1 MTTLDYFFSFCLCFE
16 TVSHL
21 AWNFPLVLSC
31 LATEPCPVLRL
42 CVHNNIQILSGG
54 FSAQTP
60 LLIPR
65 RQVLDH
71 LSYGPCSRSGFLH
84 KPHGLS
90 WVKKGRAQSLFPGMA
105 ISPMPTSHPWV
116 KEDCDLLYHHH
127 VMIRVMK
134 WDGFSQMIIS
144 LPLAMGF
151 RDICGSLCLG
161 RDKYLEVYS
170 YRVWECGAEIEGWFP
185 RADWELLTA
194 SFPEDA
200 RFQTQ

>member
-1 MTTLDYFFSFCLCFE
+1 MHKGRHIKGRGQHWCHSSGDDHPGLFFSFCLCFE

-21 AWNFPLVLSC
+21 AWNFPLVLSW
-31 LATEPCPVLRL
+31 LATESCPVLRL

-105 ISPMPTSHPWV
+105 LSPMPTSYPWV
-116 KEDCDLLYHHH
+116 KKTVTY
-127 VMIRVMK
+127 
-134 WDGFSQMIIS
+134 SIIT
-144 LPLAMGF
+144 
-151 RDICGSLCLG
+151 I
-161 RDKYLEVYS
+161 
-170 YRVWECGAEIEGWFP
+170 WW
-185 RADWELLTA
+185 
-194 SFPEDA
+194 
-200 RFQTQ
+200 

>member
-1 MTTLDYFFSFCLCFE
+1 MPFFRWWPPWIIFFSFCLCFE

-21 AWNFPLVLSC
+21 AWNFPFVLSW

-71 LSYGPCSRSGFLH
+71 LIYGPCSRSGFLR

-90 WVKKGRAQSLFPGMA
+90 WVKKGRAQSLFPGTA

-127 VMIRVMK
+127 VMKRVMK
-134 WDGFSQMIIS
+134 WDGFSQTIIS
-144 LPLAMGF
+144 FPLAMGF
-151 RDICGSLCLG
+151 QDICGSLF
-161 RDKYLEVYS
+161 
-170 YRVWECGAEIEGWFP
+170 VWEETNTWWYIPTGYENME
-185 RADWELLTA
+185 
-194 SFPEDA
+194 
-200 RFQTQ
+200 QK